1 MFSVSAS
8 PFNSMDRSLYG
19 GWTASPS
26 AVAARDPV
34 ILRNF
39 YRLNPSVAYQD
50 SKWASMA
57 LKYSTSSADRARAK
71 LIKAALAKKEVAK
84 IRKDIEGW
92 GDAWASAMKHIRSPY
107 ARKQMSPR
115 NRQRLFNMFEAW
127 DWDPIDD
134 TRKATLSYMSAAP
147 YATPIRSIAGV
158 PAMLTTE
165 YVPRKQFRVGREYD
179 ALGIPEADAIQFA
192 DLPAPPADYRP
203 WQNVVLAE
211 PAQGANA

>member
-1 MFSVSAS
+1 
-8 PFNSMDRSLYG
+8 
-19 GWTASPS
+19 
-26 AVAARDPV
+26 
-34 ILRNF
+34 
-39 YRLNPSVAYQD
+39 
-50 SKWASMA
+50 MA

-84 IRKDIEGW
+84 IRNEIAGW

-107 ARKQMSPR
+107 ARKQMTPR

-134 TRKATLSYMSAAP
+134 TRKATLAYMSAAP
-147 YATPIRSIAGV
+147 YASPTNAIAGV
-158 PAMLTTE
+158 PAMLTTQ

-179 ALGIPEADAIQFA
+179 ALGIPAADAIQFA
-192 DLPAPPADYRP
+192 DLPEPGEGYQP

-211 PAQGANA
+211 PPAQPPA